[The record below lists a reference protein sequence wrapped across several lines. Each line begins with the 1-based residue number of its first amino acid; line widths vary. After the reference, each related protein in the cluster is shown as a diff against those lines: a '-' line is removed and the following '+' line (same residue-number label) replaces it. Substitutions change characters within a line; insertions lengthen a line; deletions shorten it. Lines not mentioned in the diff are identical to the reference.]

1 MKRTY
6 LALALVASLGLA
18 ACSSSDDDKSTEDR
32 IKDEWSRIEDQVKN
46 EYNRFEDQAK
56 DGIESVKNKV
66 HSIKIGDK
74 EYDLTAS
81 KGSDDF
87 KDFKEKQDESTTII
101 SSKDDVYKNSS
112 FGVVKFA
119 DHGAFFSY
127 GEATKN
133 MPTSETVNYTGA
145 ALFSKNGEKELQA
158 GRSNIKANFGD
169 KTIEGKITSDSNN
182 PITSFKT
189 KIDNN
194 SFNGDGVKGQF
205 YGDGAA
211 EVGGKFHKGGYTGVF
226 GATK

>member
-6 LALALVASLGLA
+6 LALTLVASLGLA

-32 IKDEWSRIEDQVKN
+32 IKDEWSRVEDQVKDQ
-46 EYNRFEDQAK
+46 YNRFEDQAK
-56 DGIESVKNKV
+56 DGIESVKHKV

-74 EYDLTAS
+74 TYDLTAS
-81 KGSDDF
+81 KGSDEF

-101 SSKDDVYKNSS
+101 SSKDDLYKNSS

-127 GEATKN
+127 GEATKA
-133 MPTSETVNYTGA
+133 MPKEGVVNYTGS
-145 ALFSKNGEKELQA
+145 ALFSKDGEKDLQA
-158 GRSNIKANFGD
+158 GRSSIKADFKD
-169 KTIEGKITSDSNN
+169 KTIKGNITSDKND
-182 PITSFKT
+182 PVTSFST

-194 SFNGDGVKGQF
+194 AFNGDGVKGQF

-226 GATK
+226 GAKK